1 MASRGEI
8 EELKQMQIH
17 IQSQLANMHE
27 AFLEKF
33 GKLEEN
39 NDTYK
44 KKSVSPDNQTNQVSE
59 ATTAITGL
67 TKVGRGGIN
76 SRGYNENQL
85 PNADIQNL
93 QLSSGPNLNM
103 PIQVTAPNQINNA
116 TSKSNE
122 RALMDRPDSNKGL
135 LDQISQVQR
144 L

>member
-44 KKSVSPDNQTNQVSE
+44 KKSVSPDNQTN
-59 ATTAITGL
+59 
-67 TKVGRGGIN
+67 
-76 SRGYNENQL
+76 
-85 PNADIQNL
+85 
-93 QLSSGPNLNM
+93 
-103 PIQVTAPNQINNA
+103 
-116 TSKSNE
+116 
-122 RALMDRPDSNKGL
+122 
-135 LDQISQVQR
+135 
-144 L
+144 

>member
-1 MASRGEI
+1 M
-8 EELKQMQIH
+8 
-17 IQSQLANMHE
+17 
-27 AFLEKF
+27 
-33 GKLEEN
+33 
-39 NDTYK
+39 
-44 KKSVSPDNQTNQVSE
+44 SE

-67 TKVGRGGIN
+67 TKVGRGMN

-93 QLSSGPNLNM
+93 QLSGPNLNM
-103 PIQVTAPNQINNA
+103 PIQATAPNQINNA

-122 RALMDRPDSNKGL
+122 RILMDRPDSNKGL